1 MCRKEPCTRQEKILE
16 VLALLH
22 ERVYRLVHLEV
33 VRKPRQVVGKL
44 TKLKL
49 VGASVVGE
57 ITQLNAC

>member
-1 MCRKEPCTRQEKILE
+1 M
-16 VLALLH
+16 LH